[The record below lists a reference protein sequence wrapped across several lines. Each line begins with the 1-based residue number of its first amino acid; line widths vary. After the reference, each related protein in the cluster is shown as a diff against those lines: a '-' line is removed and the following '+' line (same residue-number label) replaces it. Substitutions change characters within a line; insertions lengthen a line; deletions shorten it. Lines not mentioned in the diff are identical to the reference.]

1 MKPIVS
7 LTAVFLV
14 ATACSS
20 GESEPLAD
28 EVLSADSSRQ
38 AHVATVG
45 AEVMPFDLDRSTHFF
60 ETNERGGLQTVVSD
74 DGDTSEVIAIRTHLK
89 EEAERFARG
98 DFHDPA
104 MIHGDD
110 MAGLHA
116 LVTGADR
123 LTIEYRDVE
132 LGGEIRYASEDDA
145 LVAAIHDWFAAQ
157 LRDHGEHA
165 QGAR

>member
-7 LTAVFLV
+7 LTAVLLV

-20 GESEPLAD
+20 GDGERQAEGD
-28 EVLSADSSRQ
+28 VSADSSRQ
-38 AHVATVG
+38 ADVATVG

-60 ETNERGGLQTVVSD
+60 ETDERGGLQTVVSD
-74 DGDTSEVIAIRTHLK
+74 DGDTSQVTAIRTHLK
-89 EEAERFARG
+89 EEAERFAIG

-123 LTIEYRDVE
+123 ITIEYRDVE

-145 LVAAIHDWFAAQ
+145 LVVAIHDWFAAQ

-165 QGAR
+165 QGSR